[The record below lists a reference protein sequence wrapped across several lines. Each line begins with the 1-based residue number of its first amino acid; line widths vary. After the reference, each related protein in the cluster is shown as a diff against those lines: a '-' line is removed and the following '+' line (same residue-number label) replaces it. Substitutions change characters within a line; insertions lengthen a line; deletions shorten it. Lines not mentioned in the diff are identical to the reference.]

1 MLTLKCQ
8 HCTTEYPTKSELD
21 IHTFIMHGDLDA
33 LCSSIDFSSSLST
46 STTTTFTEYK
56 DISDDDTLK
65 TNMKRR
71 RFNEEDTTGSSRKV
85 TCSSTVTTSV
95 TFSLMNSL
103 SIPHVV
109 TTEFT
114 TTTKTH
120 SEQLRLANN
129 EIRKLTSMLKD
140 KEAALQSVRPLINLA
155 CRLQDSIDS
164 FHKLLAETLRQNQRL
179 NDKLID
185 LLTVASTRSMTG
197 STLV

>member
-8 HCTTEYPTKSELD
+8 HCTTEYTSKSELD
-21 IHTFIMHGDLDA
+21 IHIFIMHGDLDD

-46 STTTTFTEYK
+46 STTPTFTEYE
-56 DISDDDTLK
+56 DISDDDRLK

-71 RFNEEDTTGSSRKV
+71 RFNEEDLRESSRNV
-85 TCSSTVTTSV
+85 TCLSTVDTSV

-103 SIPHVV
+103 TIPHVV

-114 TTTKTH
+114 TTAKTH
-120 SEQLRLANN
+120 SEQLRSANT
-129 EIRKLTSMLKD
+129 EIRKLTSKLED
-140 KEAALQSVRPLINLA
+140 KETTLQSVQPLINLI

-164 FHKLLAETLRQNQRL
+164 CHKLLAETLRQNQRL

-185 LLTVASTRSMTG
+185 LLTAASTNSHCNQ
-197 STLV
+197 